1 MQTCK
6 RRSKQAKRQVYEYA
20 HTHTH
25 GGNKEIT
32 KHKPETKATN
42 QTFRLNEKENMH
54 SRVISCLWM
63 CWKKTFSVGQG
74 KKPLVP
80 QATDMFLNHTP
91 GDVATLSTE
100 ESSNHPSQKPRLRFE
115 KCTIMYRKKR
125 DRTWYNHNTLPSSP
139 SKCHPV
145 AQLRSAPDWYI
156 SLGIL
161 LQYLMGST
169 VWFLWHWYCWWFW
182 NPARKPPGL
191 QKKNV

>member
-1 MQTCK
+1 MLHTYSTLNITWHNIHLKKHIRCRKKTYMRKLRKCKHSNEEASKVASVRTCT
-6 RRSKQAKRQVYEYA
+6 

-54 SRVISCLWM
+54 SRVISCLRM
-63 CWKKTFSVGQG
+63 CWKTAFSMGQG

-115 KCTIMYRKKR
+115 KCTIMYRKHR
-125 DRTWYNHNTLPSSP
+125 FNLIYITVIH
-139 SKCHPV
+139 H
-145 AQLRSAPDWYI
+145 QL
-156 SLGIL
+156 
-161 LQYLMGST
+161 
-169 VWFLWHWYCWWFW
+169 
-182 NPARKPPGL
+182 
-191 QKKNV
+191 